1 MRGASR
7 RLTAAVRQQ
16 QCVNA
21 NASTKVPMRVAV
33 KNLFVIFAE
42 FVPVRRSRA
51 TASATL
57 AVALAVLLTAC
68 DEPATEAT
76 APAPEL
82 AGGEPLATE
91 VREGPV
97 SATVSLTPA
106 EPRLGDLLVLSLTVA
121 AEAGVSVEMPAFGD
135 ALGRFAIVDFTPRQE
150 TTETGGTLASQR
162 YTLQAPMSGRQ
173 RIPRLRIEYVDTRP
187 GQSGRS
193 RELLTDE
200 LGFEVAS
207 VLPEGAIAAAL
218 RPPRGALEELQ
229 GSWLQRYWPWL
240 AVGLAVLAAAAGGIR
255 YWLRHV
261 AERARLTAYDRAL
274 ARLDRLQRQGLPDSS
289 HLDAWYVELS
299 DIVRRYIEAR
309 FGLRAPEL
317 TTEEFLLEA
326 GRAAALSKAHRELL
340 SAFLERC
347 DRVKFARYSPA
358 ADESQ
363 DALQLARRF
372 LDETSDS
379 TASDTPPAL
388 TAATA

>member
-1 MRGASR
+1 
-7 RLTAAVRQQ
+7 
-16 QCVNA
+16 
-21 NASTKVPMRVAV
+21 MRVAV
-33 KNLFVIFAE
+33 KNLFVTFAE
-42 FVPVRRSRA
+42 FVPVRRSGA
-51 TASATL
+51 AASAAL
-57 AVALAVLLTAC
+57 AVAGALAVLLTAC
-68 DEPATEAT
+68 AEPAIEAT
-76 APAPEL
+76 APAPTA

-91 VREGPV
+91 VREGPI

-150 TTETGGTLASQR
+150 STETGGTLASQR

-173 RIPRLRIEYVDTRP
+173 RIPRLRIEYVDARP
-187 GQSGRS
+187 GQSGRI

-207 VLPEGAIAAAL
+207 VLPEGSIAEEL
-218 RPPRGALEELQ
+218 RPPRAALEELQ
-229 GSWLQRYWPWL
+229 GPWLQRYWPWL
-240 AVGLAVLAAAAGGIR
+240 AVGLAVLAAAAGGVR
-255 YWLRHV
+255 YWLRQV
-261 AERARLTAYDRAL
+261 VERARLTAYDRAL
-274 ARLDRLQRQGLPDSS
+274 ARLDRLQRQGLPDASRQ
-289 HLDAWYVELS
+289 DAWYVELS

-326 GRAAALSKAHRELL
+326 GRAVALSKAHRELL
-340 SAFLERC
+340 PAFLERC
-347 DRVKFARYSPA
+347 DRVKFARYNPA

-372 LDETSDS
+372 LDETRDT
-379 TASDTPPAL
+379 TASDLSPAP
-388 TAATA
+388 AAAAA